1 MLRPMDYR
9 TLGKTGLKVSK
20 LCMGTMSFGGDAD
33 ADAARSMVGA
43 ALDAG
48 INFFDCADVYNGGV
62 SEEILG
68 RAIADRRDDVVIAS
82 KAYFPISDD
91 VNARGSTRFHLRRAV
106 ESSLRRLQTDRI
118 DVFYLHRFDEG
129 TDFEDTLRTLDDL
142 VASGK
147 ILYPAASNFA
157 AWQIAKGIGIAERRG
172 FVPFACIQPMYNL
185 VKRQAEVEILP
196 MAACEGL
203 GVVTYSPLGG
213 GLLSGRYGKDRRPG
227 SGRLVDNAMYRT
239 RYGEPGY
246 YELADA
252 FCALAAREGLSPVT
266 LAVAWVA
273 QHPAVTCP
281 IVGGRNTE
289 QLTPALAAG
298 ELTLSAEIY
307 QEIAN
312 LWPAPPPATDRNEE
326 ATSANYGAVLRS
338 GKQR

>member
-1 MLRPMDYR
+1 
-9 TLGKTGLKVSK
+9 
-20 LCMGTMSFGGDAD
+20 MGTMSFGGDAD
-33 ADAARSMVGA
+33 ADMARSMVGA

-68 RAIADRRDDVVIAS
+68 RAIADVRDDVVIAS
-82 KAYFPISDD
+82 KAYFPISSD

-106 ESSLRRLQTDRI
+106 EASLRRLNTDRI
-118 DVFYLHRFDEG
+118 DVFYLHRFDDA

-157 AWQIAKGIGIAERRG
+157 AWQIAKGLGIAARRG

-196 MAACEGL
+196 LAASENV

-213 GLLSGRYGKDRRPG
+213 GLLSGRYGKERRPE
-227 SGRLVDNAMYRT
+227 SGRLVDNSMYRT
-239 RYGEPGY
+239 RYGDPRY
-246 YELADA
+246 YELADS
-252 FCALAAREGLSPVT
+252 FCALAEREGMSPVT

-273 QHPAVTCP
+273 AHPAVTAP
-281 IVGGRNTE
+281 IVGGRNVD
-289 QLTPALAAG
+289 QLAPALAAG
-298 ELTLSAEIY
+298 ERVLSPELYDEIS
-307 QEIAN
+307 A

-326 ATSANYGAVLRS
+326 ATAHNYGAVLQTR
-338 GKQR
+338 KKPN